1 MSPAREADVP
11 TLVSRSFENLWAI
24 RLQVAVYL
32 SGVAFFAFAMPLLGS
47 GITGGGGFALY
58 LFGQY
63 WLFQTLLKRRG
74 LLETQAFHIV
84 AFFALAAVLI
94 IPILLGL
101 AALLLPGL
109 FLVAR
114 WIAAPAFVAGRG
126 EGAFAAADSSY
137 QTVRGHTAK
146 IAGIVVM
153 MALITSAFGTLTA
166 GFDGLLAGVDAYRT
180 AKPLDVIGV
189 HLFPLMLLGL
199 SVAVYELLG
208 PRDTMIEEVFG

>member
-1 MSPAREADVP
+1 MNPAREADFGA
-11 TLVSRSFENLWAI
+11 LVSRSFENLWVI

-32 SGVAFFAFAMPLLGS
+32 AVVAFFAFAMPLLGS
-47 GITGGGGFALY
+47 GITGGGGFVLY

-63 WLFQTLLKRRG
+63 WLLQTLLKRRG
-74 LLETQAFHIV
+74 LLETQAFHFF

-126 EGAFAAADSSY
+126 EGAFKAADSSY

-166 GFDGLLAGVDAYRT
+166 GFGGLLSGVDAYRET
-180 AKPLDVIGV
+180 KPLDVIGV
-189 HLFPLMLLGL
+189 HLLPLMLLGL

-208 PRDTMIEEVFG
+208 PRDTMIEDVFG

>member
-1 MSPAREADVP
+1 MSPAREADFG

-32 SGVAFFAFAMPLLGS
+32 AAVAFFAFAMPVLGS
-47 GITGGGGFALY
+47 GITGGGGFVLY

-63 WLFQTLLKRRG
+63 WLFQMLLKRRG
-74 LLETQAFHIV
+74 LLETQAFHIF

-114 WIAAPAFVAGRG
+114 WIAAPAFVAARG
-126 EGAFAAADSSY
+126 QNAFTAAGASWDA
-137 QTVRGHTAK
+137 VRGHTAK

-153 MALITSAFGTLTA
+153 MVLITSAFGTLTA
-166 GFDGLLAGVDAYRT
+166 GFGGLLSGVDAYRE

-189 HLFPLMLLGL
+189 HLLPLMLLGL